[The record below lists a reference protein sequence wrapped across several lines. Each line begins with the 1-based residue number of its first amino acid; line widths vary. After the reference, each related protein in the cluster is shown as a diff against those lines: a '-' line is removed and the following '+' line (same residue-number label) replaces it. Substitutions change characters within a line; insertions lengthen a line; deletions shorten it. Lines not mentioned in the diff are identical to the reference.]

1 MYFQRL
7 EHFDIETIRDRYYW
21 HTTHLV
27 LFAALTFVFSMTE
40 LTFDV
45 VRPAREVASSPFLTS
60 EVANYSEVLHP
71 IANAL
76 HAFDPSMHLQNF
88 KLIEGSDR
96 IEIHFGTASLY
107 EAGRSDFVAG
117 AGNEIHRLGRMIA
130 PFKEKIYVR
139 VEGHTDDVPV
149 VSNAWKYPSNWELS
163 SARAARVVRT
173 FMESGLA
180 GKQLEAVGRSQMVP
194 LLPNR
199 SPAGEAVPNN
209 QLANRR
215 IVVILKPIQ

>member
-21 HTTHLV
+21 HLTHLV
-27 LFAALTFVFSMTE
+27 LFAALTFVFSVTE

-45 VRPAREVASSPFLTS
+45 VRPVREVASTAAD
-60 EVANYSEVLHP
+60 VKNYNEVLHP
-71 IANAL
+71 IVKVLQDYN
-76 HAFDPSMHLQNF
+76 PSMHLQNY

-107 EAGRSDFVAG
+107 EPGRSDFVAG
-117 AGNEIHRLGRMIA
+117 AGNEIHRLGRLIE
-130 PFKEKIYVR
+130 PFKDKVYVR

-149 VSNAWKYPSNWELS
+149 VSNAWKYPTNWELS
-163 SARAARVVRT
+163 SARASRVVRT
-173 FMESGLA
+173 FVESGLA
-180 GKQLEAVGRSQMVP
+180 GAQLEAVGRSQMVP

-199 SPAGEAVPNN
+199 SPAGEAVPSN

-215 IVVILKPIQ
+215 IVVLIKPIH

>member
-21 HTTHLV
+21 HVTHLV
-27 LFAALTFVFSMTE
+27 LFAALTFVFSVTE

-45 VRPAREVASSPFLTS
+45 VRPVREVAS
-60 EVANYSEVLHP
+60 EVVNYSQVLHP
-71 IANAL
+71 IAKAL
-76 HAFDPSMHLQNF
+76 QTFDPSMHLQNY
-88 KLIEGSDR
+88 KLVEGSDK

-117 AGNEIHRLGRMIA
+117 AGNEIHRLGRLIA
-130 PFKEKIYVR
+130 PFKDKVYVR

-163 SARAARVVRT
+163 SARASRVVRT
-173 FMESGLA
+173 FIESGLA
-180 GKQLEAVGRSQMVP
+180 GAHLEADGSAFTQ
-194 LLPNR
+194 
-199 SPAGEAVPNN
+199 SFTSW
-209 QLANRR
+209 
-215 IVVILKPIQ
+215 